1 MNLKYDVPTPP
12 EGAKERA
19 VELGKMRMRT
29 LRLSKMPL
37 GRLIALQLGNF
48 SPTYWLFQLLT
59 IIAILC
65 ADGIIVSEASAAR
78 LLIFVYAG
86 AASTLACPELVR
98 DMSCKMSEIELSCRV
113 SGADLI
119 AARMLIIGTANL
131 IGLVLTAVIAAAK
144 YCADL
149 AVLLASG
156 AALMFT
162 SSLLTLLA
170 LRALPMIKS
179 RAGALSLSLISA
191 VAVETVC
198 AGIPWS
204 AGFWFIFA
212 GISFGLL
219 ALEVWRELRCMEHR
233 KGKSIWNY
241 L

>member
-12 EGAKERA
+12 EGAKERT

-98 DMSCKMSEIELSCRV
+98 DISCKMSEIELSCRV
-113 SGADLI
+113 SGADLL
-119 AARMLIIGTANL
+119 AARMLIIGAANL

-144 YCADL
+144 YSADL

-198 AGIPWS
+198 AGRSGP
-204 AGFWFIFA
+204 A
-212 GISFGLL
+212 
-219 ALEVWRELRCMEHR
+219 V
-233 KGKSIWNY
+233 
-241 L
+241 

>member
-12 EGAKERA
+12 EGAKERT

-78 LLIFVYAG
+78 LLIFG
-86 AASTLACPELVR
+86 
-98 DMSCKMSEIELSCRV
+98 KMSEIELSCRV
-113 SGADLI
+113 SGADLL
-119 AARMLIIGTANL
+119 AARMLIIGAANL

-144 YCADL
+144 YSADL

>member
-1 MNLKYDVPTPP
+1 MNLKYDIPTPP
-12 EGAKERA
+12 DGAKERT
-19 VELGKMRMRT
+19 VELGKMRMRN

-48 SPTYWLFQLLT
+48 SPTYWIFQLLT

-65 ADGIIVSEASAAR
+65 ADGFVVSEESVAR
-78 LLIFVYAG
+78 LSMLVYAG

-98 DMSCKMSEIELSCRV
+98 DISYKTSEIELSCRV
-113 SGADLI
+113 SGAKIL
-119 AARMLIIGTANL
+119 AARMLIIGAANL
-131 IGLVLTAVIAAAK
+131 VGLVLTAVIAAAR
-144 YCADL
+144 YRADL
-149 AVLLASG
+149 AVMLASG

-198 AGIPWS
+198 AGMPCS
-204 AGFWFIFA
+204 SGLWFVFA

-219 ALEVWRELRCMEHR
+219 ALEVWRELGCLESR

>member
-12 EGAKERA
+12 EGAKERT

-37 GRLIALQLGNF
+37 GRLIALQLSNF

-86 AASTLACPELVR
+86 AASTLACPELV
-98 DMSCKMSEIELSCRV
+98 SEIELSCRV
-113 SGADLI
+113 SGADLL
-119 AARMLIIGTANL
+119 AARMLIIGAANL

-144 YCADL
+144 YSADL

-198 AGIPWS
+198 TGIPWS

>member
-12 EGAKERA
+12 EGAKERT

-48 SPTYWLFQLLT
+48 SPTYWIFQLLT

-65 ADGIIVSEASAAR
+65 ADGFVVSEASAAR

-113 SGADLI
+113 SGADLL

-131 IGLVLTAVIAAAK
+131 IGLVVTAVIAAA
-144 YCADL
+144 
-149 AVLLASG
+149 
-156 AALMFT
+156 
-162 SSLLTLLA
+162 
-170 LRALPMIKS
+170 
-179 RAGALSLSLISA
+179 
-191 VAVETVC
+191 
-198 AGIPWS
+198 
-204 AGFWFIFA
+204 
-212 GISFGLL
+212 
-219 ALEVWRELRCMEHR
+219 
-233 KGKSIWNY
+233 
-241 L
+241 

>member
-1 MNLKYDVPTPP
+1 
-12 EGAKERA
+12 
-19 VELGKMRMRT
+19 
-29 LRLSKMPL
+29 MP
-37 GRLIALQLGNF
+37 GRQAP
-48 SPTYWLFQLLT
+48 SP
-59 IIAILC
+59 APSLC
-65 ADGIIVSEASAAR
+65 AIYPANERDRAELPRKRRRLARSA
-78 LLIFVYAG
+78 YAYH
-86 AASTLACPELVR
+86 R
-98 DMSCKMSEIELSCRV
+98 
-113 SGADLI
+113 SGKPHRTCADC
-119 AARMLIIGTANL
+119 GHC
-131 IGLVLTAVIAAAK
+131 AAK
-144 YCADL
+144 YSADL

-219 ALEVWRELRCMEHR
+219 ALEVWRELRCMERR
-233 KGKSIWNY
+233 KGKAYGTIFKFRFQTV
-241 L
+241 

>member
-12 EGAKERA
+12 EGAKERT

-65 ADGIIVSEASAAR
+65 ADGIVVSEASAAR

-98 DMSCKMSEIELSCRV
+98 DISCKMSEIELSCRV
-113 SGADLI
+113 SGADLL
-119 AARMLIIGTANL
+119 AARMLIIGAANL

-144 YCADL
+144 YSADL

-198 AGIPWS
+198 TGIPWS

-219 ALEVWRELRCMEHR
+219 AFEVWRELRCMERR

>member
-12 EGAKERA
+12 EGAKERT

-98 DMSCKMSEIELSCRV
+98 DISCKMSEIELSCRV
-113 SGADLI
+113 SGADLL
-119 AARMLIIGTANL
+119 AARMLIIGAANL
-131 IGLVLTAVIAAAK
+131 IGLVLTAAAK
-144 YCADL
+144 YSADL

>member
-12 EGAKERA
+12 EGAKERT

-78 LLIFVYAG
+78 DI
-86 AASTLACPELVR
+86 
-98 DMSCKMSEIELSCRV
+98 SCKMSEIELSCRV
-113 SGADLI
+113 SGADLL
-119 AARMLIIGTANL
+119 AARMLIIGAANL

-144 YCADL
+144 YSADL

>member
-12 EGAKERA
+12 EGAKERT

-98 DMSCKMSEIELSCRV
+98 DISCKMSEIELSCRV
-113 SGADLI
+113 SGADLL
-119 AARMLIIGTANL
+119 AARMLIIGAAN
-131 IGLVLTAVIAAAK
+131 
-144 YCADL
+144 L